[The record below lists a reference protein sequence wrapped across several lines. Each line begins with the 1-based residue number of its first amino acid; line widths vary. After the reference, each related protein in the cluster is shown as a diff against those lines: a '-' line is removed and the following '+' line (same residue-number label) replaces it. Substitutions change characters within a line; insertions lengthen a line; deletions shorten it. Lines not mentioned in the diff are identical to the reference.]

1 MAAPT
6 PVTTFHLAPD
16 EAAYVEACLAR
27 RRELLALAD
36 GAPGGRV
43 LARCEEA
50 AVEAA
55 RAHGQQLL
63 TDALA
68 RRIAH
73 AEQKKSGRRGRA
85 GAATGDRRAAP
96 TAGSS

>member
-1 MAAPT
+1 MDAPT
-6 PVTTFHLAPD
+6 SVTTFHLGPD
-16 EAAYVEACLAR
+16 EAAYVAACLAR

-36 GAPGGRV
+36 DAPDGRV

-55 RAHGQQLL
+55 RSHGHQLL

-68 RRIAH
+68 RRVAH
-73 AEQKKSGRRGRA
+73 AEQKKSARHGRA
-85 GAATGDRRAAP
+85 GAAAGDRRAGP
-96 TAGSS
+96 TTGSS

>member
-1 MAAPT
+1 MAAPA

-36 GAPGGRV
+36 AAPDGRV

-50 AVEAA
+50 AVASS
-55 RAHGQQLL
+55 RAYGQQLL
-63 TDALA
+63 SDALA
-68 RRIAH
+68 RRVVT
-73 AEQKKSGRRGRA
+73 AEQKKSDRRGPV
-85 GAATGDRRAAP
+85 GADAGDRPADP
-96 TAGSS
+96 TTGSS

>member
-36 GAPGGRV
+36 LAPDGRV
-43 LARCEEA
+43 LDRCEEA
-50 AVEAA
+50 AVASA
-55 RAHGQQLL
+55 RGYGQQLL
-63 TDALA
+63 SDALA
-68 RRIAH
+68 RRVTH

-85 GAATGDRRAAP
+85 GAAAGDRPADP
-96 TAGSS
+96 TAGPS

>member
-1 MAAPT
+1 MDAPT

-36 GAPGGRV
+36 DVPDGRV

-55 RAHGQQLL
+55 RGYGQRLL
-63 TDALA
+63 ADALA
-68 RRIAH
+68 RRVTQ
-73 AEQKKSGRRGRA
+73 AEQKKSARRGRA
-85 GAATGDRRAAP
+85 GAATGDRRAGP

>member
-1 MAAPT
+1 MDAP
-6 PVTTFHLAPD
+6 PSVTTVLLAPD

-36 GAPGGRV
+36 DAPDGRV

-50 AVEAA
+50 AAEAA
-55 RAHGQQLL
+55 RGYGQQLL

-68 RRIAH
+68 RRVAR
-73 AEQKKSGRRGRA
+73 AEQKKSARPGRA
-85 GAATGDRRAAP
+85 GAVGGGRRADLTP
-96 TAGSS
+96 GSS

>member
-1 MAAPT
+1 MDVPSS
-6 PVTTFHLAPD
+6 VTTFHLAPD

-36 GAPGGRV
+36 GAPDGRV

-55 RAHGQQLL
+55 RGYGQQLL
-63 TDALA
+63 ADALT
-68 RRIAH
+68 RRVAH
-73 AEQKKSGRRGRA
+73 AEQKKSGRPGRA
-85 GAATGDRRAAP
+85 AAVTGDRPVGP

>member
-6 PVTTFHLAPD
+6 SVTTFHLAPD

-36 GAPGGRV
+36 TAPDGRV
-43 LARCEEA
+43 LARCEDA

-55 RAHGQQLL
+55 RGYGQRLL
-63 TDALA
+63 ADVLA
-68 RRIAH
+68 RRVAR
-73 AEQKKSGRRGRA
+73 AEQKKSDRPGRA
-85 GAATGDRRAAP
+85 GAVGGDRPADP
-96 TAGSS
+96 TTGSS

>member
-1 MAAPT
+1 MDAPT
-6 PVTTFHLAPD
+6 PITTFHLAPD

-36 GAPGGRV
+36 DVPDGRV
-43 LARCEEA
+43 LACCEQA

-55 RAHGQQLL
+55 RTYGQQLL

-68 RRIAH
+68 RRITH
-73 AEQKKSGRRGRA
+73 AEQKKSGRHGPA
-85 GAATGDRRAAP
+85 GAVTGGRRADP
-96 TAGSS
+96 TTGAC